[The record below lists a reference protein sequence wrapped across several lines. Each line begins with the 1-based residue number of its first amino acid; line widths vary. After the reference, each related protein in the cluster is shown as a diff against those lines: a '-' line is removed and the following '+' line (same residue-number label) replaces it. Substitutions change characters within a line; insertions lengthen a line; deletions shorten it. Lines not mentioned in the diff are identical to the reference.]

1 MKLEEEIKQ
10 KEFTNVY
17 NKLAVN
23 IIYTNSWLDYHLQKR
38 FKEHDLTS
46 SQYNILRIL
55 KGQYPDKVSVNLLK
69 DRMLDK
75 MSDASRLVERLR
87 VKGFVERE
95 TSKIDRR
102 KVEVIITEA
111 GLNLLKDLD
120 VLENDI
126 DKLLESLTEEEAET
140 INNLL
145 DKARN
150 SN

>member
-1 MKLEEEIKQ
+1 MMLEEEIKQ
-10 KEFTNVY
+10 KEFSNVY

-55 KGQYPDKVSVNLLK
+55 KGQYPGSASVNLLK
-69 DRMLDK
+69 ERMLDK

-95 TSKIDRR
+95 TSKVDRR
-102 KVEVIITEA
+102 KVEVIITDA
-111 GLNLLKDLD
+111 GLELLKKLE
-120 VLENDI
+120 VLETDI
-126 DKLLESLTEEEAET
+126 EQLLKNVTVEEAEL

-150 SN
+150 SH